1 MSVSSQPM
9 DDWWGNLFDTQC
21 PTRIVLD
28 RIGDKWTVLVVAAL
42 ADGPMRFT
50 ALRDRIGGVTGKVLT
65 STLRSMLRDGLVK
78 RTAYATVPPKV
89 EYELTELGL
98 SCASPSTNYGR
109 GRSAMWPTSSAI
121 GKPTTGTC
129 RRQTQPWGEYVLAA

>member
-1 MSVSSQPM
+1 M

-78 RTAYATVPPKV
+78 RTAYVTVPPKV

-98 SCASPSTNYGR
+98 SLREPIDQLRTWAERNVAHIVRNREAHDGDVPSTDATMG
-109 GRSAMWPTSSAI
+109 
-121 GKPTTGTC
+121 
-129 RRQTQPWGEYVLAA
+129 

>member
-1 MSVSSQPM
+1 MELSMSVSSQPM

-98 SCASPSTNYGR
+98 SLREPIDQLRTWAERNVAHIVRNREAHDGDVPSTDATMG
-109 GRSAMWPTSSAI
+109 
-121 GKPTTGTC
+121 
-129 RRQTQPWGEYVLAA
+129 

>member
-1 MSVSSQPM
+1 MELSMSVSSQPM

-78 RTAYATVPPKV
+78 RTAYVTVPPKV

-98 SCASPSTNYGR
+98 SLREPIDQLRTWAERNVAHIVRNREAHDGDVPSTDATMG
-109 GRSAMWPTSSAI
+109 
-121 GKPTTGTC
+121 
-129 RRQTQPWGEYVLAA
+129 

>member
-1 MSVSSQPM
+1 MYPSSQPM
-9 DDWWGNLFDTQC
+9 DDWWGNLFDTKC

-28 RIGDKWTVLVVAAL
+28 RIGDKWTALVVVAL

-89 EYELTELGL
+89 EYQLTELGL
-98 SCASPSTNYGR
+98 SLREPIDQLRTWAERNVAHIVRNREAHDGDMPSTD
-109 GRSAMWPTSSAI
+109 TTI
-121 GKPTTGTC
+121 G
-129 RRQTQPWGEYVLAA
+129 

>member
-1 MSVSSQPM
+1 MYPSSQHT

-89 EYELTELGL
+89 EYQLTELGL
-98 SCASPSTNYGR
+98 SLREPIDQLRTWAERNVAHIVRNREAHDGDMPSTD
-109 GRSAMWPTSSAI
+109 TAI
-121 GKPTTGTC
+121 G
-129 RRQTQPWGEYVLAA
+129 

>member
-9 DDWWGNLFDTQC
+9 DDWLGNLFDPDC

-28 RIGDKWTVLVVAAL
+28 RIGDKWTVLVVAIL
-42 ADGPMRFT
+42 SDGPLRFT
-50 ALRDRIGGVTGKVLT
+50 VLRDRIGGVTGKVLT
-65 STLRSMLRDGLVK
+65 STLRSMLRDGMVK

-98 SCASPSTNYGR
+98 SLREPIDQLRAWAECNVAHIVRNREVHDGDLMSTDL
-109 GRSAMWPTSSAI
+109 TS
-121 GKPTTGTC
+121 
-129 RRQTQPWGEYVLAA
+129 R